1 MTPSYR
7 PARDQAERRRRMLVG
22 IAAAIPLAI
31 AALVVL
37 VAALAV
43 GLPRGWAGV
52 AATLVVIV
60 LAIRLE
66 ARVGSRHRDG

>member
-43 GLPRGWAGV
+43 WLPRGWAGV